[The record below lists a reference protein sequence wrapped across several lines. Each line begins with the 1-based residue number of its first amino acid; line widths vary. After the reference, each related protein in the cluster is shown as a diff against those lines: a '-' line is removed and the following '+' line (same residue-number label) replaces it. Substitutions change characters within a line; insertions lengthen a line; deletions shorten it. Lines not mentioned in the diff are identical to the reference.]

1 MKNNVKRIIATTA
14 AAAIVT
20 SIASMASAKEA
31 NNIYINGTLSENS
44 QIEVINDK
52 KFIPLRAICET
63 LGFDVEWQNDSRT
76 IVISSLPVYI
86 TCSPDY
92 DGYTFAR
99 TAPMLLGDAPVIIND
114 STYVPMN
121 FVEEILKGELLE
133 KEDGIY
139 ISYGEAVEE
148 NTVSGTICDI
158 IYEGDKLVQIVIGEK
173 DDINSQTIL
182 NLTDELAATAKELG
196 LEIGSQITAQIT
208 DLMTMSI
215 PPQVIPT
222 AISIATVDSVEI
234 AGTVCELVY
243 DEDKNLVQIITGEK
257 DNVFS
262 QKAYNLSEEL
272 SAQIIEMGIK
282 EGSIIAGTASAAET
296 RSIPAQS
303 ALFSI
308 ESAVKVNGTVCELVY
323 DENNNLIQIVIG
335 DKNDVMSQTVFNL
348 TQKLANDATELNIK
362 EGTKIKGIARAI
374 MTMSIPAQQPLL
386 TIEIDN

>member
-1 MKNNVKRIIATTA
+1 
-14 AAAIVT
+14 
-20 SIASMASAKEA
+20 
-31 NNIYINGTLSENS
+31 
-44 QIEVINDK
+44 
-52 KFIPLRAICET
+52 
-63 LGFDVEWQNDSRT
+63 
-76 IVISSLPVYI
+76 
-86 TCSPDY
+86 
-92 DGYTFAR
+92 
-99 TAPMLLGDAPVIIND
+99 
-114 STYVPMN
+114 
-121 FVEEILKGELLE
+121 
-133 KEDGIY
+133 
-139 ISYGEAVEE
+139 
-148 NTVSGTICDI
+148 
-158 IYEGDKLVQIVIGEK
+158 
-173 DDINSQTIL
+173 
-182 NLTDELAATAKELG
+182 
-196 LEIGSQITAQIT
+196 
-208 DLMTMSI
+208 MSI

-282 EGSIIAGTASAAET
+282 EGSVIAGTASAAET

-308 ESAVKVNGTVCELVY
+308 ESAVMVSGTVCELVR

-348 TQKLANDATELNIK
+348 TQKLANDAKELNIK

-386 TIEIDN
+386 TIEIDI